1 MVDAGFQYSEAFL
14 QWIWENGLFDTSG
27 LRTEC
32 GKVVQILDPGDLN
45 ATDGPD
51 FKFAKIVIDD
61 LVWHG
66 DVELHLKANDWYN
79 HNHHL
84 DANYNN
90 VFLHVVANGKA
101 SEVEAQNG
109 SKPYL
114 LNLGRYLS
122 SNLKVFLQS
131 FENQSELPC
140 SGNVNF
146 ISEEVFRE
154 QLDKAHSEYLEKKAD
169 DILALYD
176 PEMVPSK
183 AWKKA
188 LILSVW
194 DGLGIAH
201 NRAAMKVTGERLLAT
216 WSGERID
223 LGIDMAMRETGLIES
238 SDLIWNLK
246 GVRPANHPKIRIKQA
261 VQISYEILNTPF
273 EAFLSK
279 DGSQIDLWDKWGKR
293 YNLERSSRMKILFGT
308 VYLPSLYVLGM
319 LFAHNTLKAEVRT
332 AWKELK
338 TPIPKSLL
346 KKFNTLP
353 LNEKHY
359 SRKLGAI
366 HQLKSYCRPR
376 RCSECFVLKNAIQ
389 S

>member
-1 MVDAGFQYSEAFL
+1 
-14 QWIWENGLFDTSG
+14 
-27 LRTEC
+27 
-32 GKVVQILDPGDLN
+32 
-45 ATDGPD
+45 
-51 FKFAKIVIDD
+51 
-61 LVWHG
+61 
-66 DVELHLKANDWYN
+66 
-79 HNHHL
+79 
-84 DANYNN
+84 
-90 VFLHVVANGKA
+90 
-101 SEVEAQNG
+101 
-109 SKPYL
+109 
-114 LNLGRYLS
+114 
-122 SNLKVFLQS
+122 
-131 FENQSELPC
+131 
-140 SGNVNF
+140 
-146 ISEEVFRE
+146 
-154 QLDKAHSEYLEKKAD
+154 
-169 DILALYD
+169 
-176 PEMVPSK
+176 
-183 AWKKA
+183 
-188 LILSVW
+188 
-194 DGLGIAH
+194 
-201 NRAAMKVTGERLLAT
+201 
-216 WSGERID
+216 
-223 LGIDMAMRETGLIES
+223 MREAGLIES

-279 DGSQIDLWDKWGKR
+279 DGSQIDLWEKWGKR

-338 TPIPKSLL
+338 TPIPQSLL